1 MKTKNNTQNIIP
13 ERKDIPARDCW
24 DLKKLYPDNTA
35 WEKDL
40 KILEG
45 LIPDA
50 EKFKGA
56 LGDSPAGLKACLQFN
71 VKVGMLEERLGY
83 YAHLKFSEDM
93 ANSVAKDMLE
103 RFTAISV
110 KFQAA
115 SSYQTPEIQAIPDEK
130 MSDFLES
137 DELTEFKISLK
148 KLLRYKPHILSEQ
161 EERLLAMQEEFSG
174 TAKKSFGALTDVD
187 MIFGEV
193 ETPEGKKPLTQST
206 FMTFMLSPDRELRK
220 KAYGMFMDE
229 FDAHKNTL
237 STLYNGSVQLDVFK
251 ARIRKFPSAIQR
263 SLFSDNV
270 PVSVYNNLID
280 AVHQNLPALHRYY
293 GLRKKILGLNELH
306 IYDTRVPLVP
316 DISTHYP
323 YEQACGLVVDS
334 LTPLGDEYC
343 GTLRN
348 GLKNGWV
355 DRYENKGKRSG
366 AFSAGSYVGEPY
378 ILINYKEDI
387 LNEVFTLAH
396 EAGHSMHSWY
406 SVKDNTFQDYNYSI
420 FVAEVASTFNEQL
433 LFHHLMKQNDK
444 SLKAFLINKQVD
456 DIIGTIYRQTMFAEY
471 EKNVHEMAEAG
482 KGLTLDSLT
491 EEYQKLLEIYFG
503 DEVILDKRSN
513 LEGLRIPHFYSA
525 FYVYKY
531 ATGISAAMAL
541 SQRVLNGS
549 GADLEDF
556 LNFLK
561 SGGRKFPLEQ
571 LKDAGVDMT
580 TKTPVNTALS
590 GFNALVDE
598 LSGLIE

>member
-1 MKTKNNTQNIIP
+1 MKTKNNTQNIIL
-13 ERKDIPARDCW
+13 ERKDIPILDCW
-24 DLKKLYPDNTA
+24 DLKKLYPDNAA
-35 WEKDL
+35 WEKGL

-45 LIPDA
+45 LIPNA
-50 EKFKGA
+50 EKFRGT
-56 LGDSPAGLKACLQFN
+56 LSDSPTELKACLQFN
-71 VKVGMLEERLGY
+71 IEVGILAERLGY
-83 YAHLKFSEDM
+83 YAHLQFSEDM
-93 ANSVAKDMLE
+93 GNSVTKDMLE

-115 SSYQTPEIQAIPDEK
+115 SSYQTPEIQAISDEK
-130 MSDFLES
+130 MAGFLES
-137 DELTEFKISLK
+137 DELAEFKISLK

-161 EERLLAMQEEFSG
+161 EERLLAMQEEFSE
-174 TAKKSFGALTDVD
+174 TAQKSFGALTDVD
-187 MIFGEV
+187 MIFGDI

-206 FMTFMLSPDRELRK
+206 FMTFMLNPDRELRK
-220 KAYGMFMDE
+220 KAYGLFMDE

-251 ARIRKFPSAIQR
+251 ARIRKFPSAIKK

-280 AVHQNLPALHRYY
+280 AVHQNLPALHKYY
-293 GLRKKILGLNELH
+293 GLRKRMLGLDELH
-306 IYDTRVPLVP
+306 LYDMRVPLVS
-316 DISTHYP
+316 DISTHYS
-323 YEQACGLVVDS
+323 YEQACGLVIDS
-334 LTPLGDEYC
+334 LKPLGDEYC
-343 GTLRN
+343 STLRD
-348 GLKNGWV
+348 GLKSGWV

-378 ILINYKEDI
+378 ILINYKEDV
-387 LNEVFTLAH
+387 LNDVFTLAH

-406 SVKDNTFQDYNYSI
+406 SVNNNTFQDYDYSI

-433 LFHHLMKQNDK
+433 LSHHLMKQNDK
-444 SLKAFLINKQVD
+444 SFKAFLINKQID

-471 EKNVHEMAEAG
+471 EKNVHAMVEAN
-482 KGLTLDSLT
+482 KALTIDSLT
-491 EEYQKLLEIYFG
+491 EEYRKLLEVYFG
-503 DEVILDKRSN
+503 DEVLLDKRSS

-531 ATGISAAMAL
+531 ATGLSAAMAL
-541 SQRVLNGS
+541 SKRVLSGS
-549 GADLEDF
+549 GPELEDF
-556 LNFLK
+556 INFLK

-590 GFNALVDE
+590 NFTALVDE
-598 LSGLIE
+598 LSVLIG